1 MNKIGLIFGGIFGV
15 LSFINGYFSMQGMY
29 GTGTTFFL
37 TLALLIVLL
46 VVAAI
51 QYKKSNEGFASFG
64 ELLRLFFVIT
74 FIGTLLGMLLSYIYM
89 STMSEETMSAMLDR
103 IIETQMN
110 MYESVGMDEATLSK
124 MSDELENKRDELFTP
139 STMAIGSIMNM
150 FLYFLVS
157 LVPAA
162 IMKKNY

>member
-15 LSFINGYFSMQGMY
+15 LSFVNGYFSMQGMY
-29 GTGTTFFL
+29 GTWTAFFL

-51 QYKKSNEGFASFG
+51 QYKKNNEGFASFG

-74 FIGTLLGMLLSYIYM
+74 FIGTILGMLLSYIYM
-89 STMSEETMSAMLDR
+89 NTMSDEAMSAMLDR

-110 MYESVGMDEATLSK
+110 MYESMGMDEATLSK
-124 MSDELENKRDELFTP
+124 MSDELENKRDELYTP

-157 LVPAA
+157 LIPAA
-162 IMKKNY
+162 ILKKNY